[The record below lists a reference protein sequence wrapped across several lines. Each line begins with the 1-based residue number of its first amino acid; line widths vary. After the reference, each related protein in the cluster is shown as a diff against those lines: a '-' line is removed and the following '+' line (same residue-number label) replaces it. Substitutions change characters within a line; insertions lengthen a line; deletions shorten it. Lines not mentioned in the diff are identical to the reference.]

1 MAHEMA
7 AHQHASAEFVRDP
20 AFVPPE
26 AVEAMID
33 RLATRRSAPLRSLG
47 GPALTPEERDRL
59 FRLALRVPDH
69 GRLTPW
75 RFIVVEGEDRHAL
88 GTRLDALYARQNPEL
103 PAAKAD
109 MWTLYLMR
117 APLTVVV
124 VSRPDPAAKV
134 PEWNQVLS
142 AGAAGMAL
150 TVAASAM
157 GLASQWLLKWPGR
170 DPQAAAL
177 LGVEAGE
184 KVAGFIHI
192 GRPTVESPDRPRPD
206 AARVVTRWQPAD

>member
-1 MAHEMA
+1 MAHE
-7 AHQHASAEFVRDP
+7 HATAELLRDP
-20 AFVPPE
+20 AFVPPP
-26 AVEAMID
+26 AVEPMIA
-33 RLATRRSAPLRSLG
+33 RLAARRSAPLRSLG
-47 GPALTPEERDRL
+47 GPAPTTEERELL
-59 FRLALRVPDH
+59 FRLALRIPDH

-75 RFIVVEGEDRHAL
+75 RFIVIEGEDRREL
-88 GTRLDALYARQNPEL
+88 GARLDALYARQNPEV

-109 MWTLYLMR
+109 MWTLYLER

-150 TVAASAM
+150 TVAASAL
-157 GLASQWLLKWPGR
+157 GFASQWLLKWPGR

-177 LGVEAGE
+177 VGVGAGE

-192 GRPTVESPDRPRPD
+192 GRPTIDSPDRPRPE
-206 AARVVTRWQPAD
+206 AAQVVTRWRPTES